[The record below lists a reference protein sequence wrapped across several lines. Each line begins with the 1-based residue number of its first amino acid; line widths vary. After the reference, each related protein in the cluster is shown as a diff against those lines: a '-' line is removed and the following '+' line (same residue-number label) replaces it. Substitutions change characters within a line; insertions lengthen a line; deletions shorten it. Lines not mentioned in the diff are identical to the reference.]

1 MYAEGNSL
9 MKECD
14 KANGTNNN
22 ENRTRHWLDAYDRVF
37 QLFLM
42 NNDNHFRRTQIL
54 MLAIQ
59 AAIFTG
65 FGKAAWDPQVSKI
78 LLKLASLG
86 VIPILGLI
94 SACIWFALIGRQRT
108 VFEFYRC
115 YLRYIECH
123 LMRLGVPLACFRAE
137 SFIFWGKNYVEFDD
151 CENNSGNSNS
161 KSNFKF
167 QTKFPYNE
175 NKHKAKIGMMRLEEI
190 LVSFLFSFW
199 SACLL
204 TFFVYTIF
212 GKLLSWS
219 LPCFLLPIVFI
230 STFLCV
236 ECIMLYRLKQKK
248 TQKPTLTIPFWELAN
263 NEIKAPES

>member
-1 MYAEGNSL
+1 MT
-9 MKECD
+9 ECNT
-14 KANGTNNN
+14 ANGTNDN
-22 ENRTRHWLDAYDRVF
+22 ENRIRHWLDAYDHVF
-37 QLFLM
+37 KLFLM

-59 AAIFTG
+59 AATFTG
-65 FGKAAWDPQVSKI
+65 LGKAAWDPEVSKI
-78 LLKLASLG
+78 PLKLASLG
-86 VIPILGLI
+86 VIPMLGLI
-94 SACIWFALIGRQRT
+94 SACIWFAIISRQRT

-115 YLRYIECH
+115 YLRYIEYH
-123 LMRLGVPLACFRAE
+123 LMRLGVPSACFRAE
-137 SFIFWGKNYVEFDD
+137 AFIFWGKNYVKFED
-151 CENNSGNSNS
+151 CENNSNNGNSSS

-167 QTKFPYNE
+167 QTKFPYDE

-204 TFFVYTIF
+204 TFSVYAIF

-219 LPCFLLPIVFI
+219 LPCFLPPIVFTL
-230 STFLCV
+230 TFLCV
-236 ECIMLYRLKQKK
+236 ECIMLCRLKQKK
-248 TQKPTLTIPFWELAN
+248 SQKPTLTTPFWELAK